1 LESAGRTLVC
11 SVLFLDIADYSQRPV
26 AEQLQL
32 KQAFNQALAAALEQV
47 APRDRIILDT
57 GDGAA
62 VTFMGDPED
71 ALFAAMAMRDLAAS
85 VPVRLGVNLGPVRLV
100 KDLNGQMNIIGDGI
114 NVAQRVM
121 SFSRPGQLLVS
132 RSFYEV
138 VSCLSRDYATLF
150 RHEGSRTDKH
160 VRAHEVY
167 AVVGATPAPKRLD
180 QVEAIAQ
187 STPPG
192 AAGWLTGSGPLGL
205 RRSAL
210 LAAPL
215 AFLLIVAGG
224 VAARAM
230 MPDEP
235 STKGAPALG
244 AVAAQSEPA
253 AWVMRAAPTQSGAR
267 APTVPVA
274 TPAAGH
280 SPPPSSGTGPKDRLP
295 CRDRPSARRT
305 APRGARAAC
314 NPAPRLDTRGPC
326 RAPRFER
333 LLRDR
338 QSPVP
343 RDRAVDVAPRAL
355 AWSRAWTARPRP
367 PPASGNCWE
376 PRPAGPAVTPRPRG
390 HQLARAK
397 RHRMGLPWPSFN
409 RGREGYGLRYFP

>member
-1 LESAGRTLVC
+1 MESAGRTLVC

-215 AFLLIVAGG
+215 AFLLIIAGG
-224 VAARAM
+224 MTARAM

-235 STKGAPALG
+235 APKAAPARQ
-244 AVAAQSEPA
+244 VVKPA
-253 AWVMRAAPTQSGAR
+253 AAAPTQVV
-267 APTVPVA
+267 PPVA
-274 TPAAGH
+274 APAGGGAAAPVEDARPPKKLIARVERNAEKPRVDKPAA
-280 SPPPSSGTGPKDRLP
+280 S
-295 CRDRPSARRT
+295 
-305 APRGARAAC
+305 PRGAGRLEVAV
-314 NPAPRLDTRGPC
+314 APWGDVLVDGRSRG
-326 RAPRFER
+326 RAPP
-333 LLRDR
+333 LL
-338 QSPVP
+338 VLE
-343 RDRAVDVAPRAL
+343 V
-355 AWSRAWTARPRP
+355 
-367 PPASGNCWE
+367 
-376 PRPAGPAVTPRPRG
+376 PAGSHKIEIRNSTSPAHVAQIEVKPGETVRI
-390 HQLARAK
+390 Q
-397 RHRMGLPWPSFN
+397 HRF
-409 RGREGYGLRYFP
+409 R

>member
-1 LESAGRTLVC
+1 MESAGRTLVC

-71 ALFAAMAMRDLAAS
+71 ALFAAMAMRDLAAA

-187 STPPG
+187 SRPPG
-192 AAGWLTGSGPLGL
+192 AAGWLTGSGLFGL

-224 VAARAM
+224 VTARAM

-235 STKGAPALG
+235 APKAAPAKPVSKPVAAAPAVVAPPVAAPAGGGAAPPTGGAAAPEEPRAKKFVARVEPKAEKPAAAPKGPGRLEV
-244 AVAAQSEPA
+244 AVAP
-253 AWVMRAAPTQSGAR
+253 WGDV
-267 APTVPVA
+267 
-274 TPAAGH
+274 
-280 SPPPSSGTGPKDRLP
+280 L
-295 CRDRPSARRT
+295 
-305 APRGARAAC
+305 
-314 NPAPRLDTRGPC
+314 
-326 RAPRFER
+326 
-333 LLRDR
+333 
-338 QSPVP
+338 
-343 RDRAVDVAPRAL
+343 VDGR
-355 AWSRAWTARPRP
+355 
-367 PPASGNCWE
+367 
-376 PRPAGPAVTPRPRG
+376 
-390 HQLARAK
+390 
-397 RHRMGLPWPSFN
+397 N
-409 RGREGYGLRYFP
+409 RGRAPPLLVLEVPAGSHKVEIRNATSPAHVAQVEVKPGETVRIQHRFR